1 MLKYSLEQKSPDS
14 YFQLHCSRSKVI
26 KVDRGIESGS
36 NFRPRFGSTLASGT
50 IPFLFSFDR
59 YNKISSELE
68 LSIEQYTQGYANR
81 PQVIQLP
88 FSFKSYHPSKNSEIC
103 EQNFDFR
110 NRRTKQI
117 SVSPM
122 KTSEATELLDRHC
135 PGRDR
140 GGSKSF
146 KK

>member
-1 MLKYSLEQKSPDS
+1 MLKCSLEQKSPDS

-81 PQVIQLP
+81 PQVIQSP
-88 FSFKSYHPSKNSEIC
+88 FSLMSYHPLGDKNLRPQKSQKSVNKTLTSEIG
-103 EQNFDFR
+103 EQNRYLSRAED
-110 NRRTKQI
+110 Q
-117 SVSPM
+117 
-122 KTSEATELLDRHC
+122 
-135 PGRDR
+135 
-140 GGSKSF
+140 
-146 KK
+146 